1 MSGKAKEFHAGFVAL
16 AGRPN
21 VGKSTLLNRLLGQK
35 LAICTPRP
43 QTTRNRILGVKNF
56 KNAQMVLLDTPGLH
70 RPKGRGRSRLNEFMM
85 GETEKAI
92 HDVDAVVAIVEA
104 PHEGEALDALKKG
117 RFKLEASDRY
127 VVEEVVRTKK
137 PAMLVVNKVD
147 LLPDKRLLLPLL
159 EVFVKAHAWTAVVP
173 ISAKTGDNFDRLT
186 EEVTKLLPEGEA
198 IYPKEMFTDRAERWL
213 GAEFIREQVFILTK
227 QEIPYSTAVSIDTW
241 TERKKTGN
249 KAADVV
255 IEATIH
261 IEKEAQK
268 KIIVG
273 QAGRMIREIGTRARQ
288 EISLLLDCP
297 VHLKLFV
304 RVDADWS
311 DRPGKLKELG
321 YA

>member
-1 MSGKAKEFHAGFVAL
+1 
-16 AGRPN
+16 
-21 VGKSTLLNRLLGQK
+21 
-35 LAICTPRP
+35 
-43 QTTRNRILGVKNF
+43 
-56 KNAQMVLLDTPGLH
+56 MVLLDTPGLH